1 MASSLNTAQ
10 IIGNLT
16 RDPEVRQTPNGQ
28 SVATIGVATNR
39 KWKDKTTGDTKEE
52 VEFHNVVVWGR
63 LAEICQQYL
72 KKGDKVYFK
81 GRLKTRNW
89 EDPDGKK
96 NYRTEIVAEEMIMLG
111 SKGGPSGGSSY
122 SPPAQQQTQQTNPT
136 SAPAT
141 EAQQPEKSSAPASGN
156 ADQAGG
162 EQEEEIKIDDLPF

>member
-1 MASSLNTAQ
+1 MASSLNKVQ

-28 SVATIGVATNR
+28 TVATIGVATNR
-39 KWKDKTTGDTKEE
+39 KWTNKQTNEKQEE

-72 KKGDKVYFK
+72 KKGAKTYFE

-96 NYRTEIVAEEMIMLG
+96 NYRTEIVAENMIMLDSRG
-111 SKGGPSGGSSY
+111 AGMPAPQKAEPVENEDQT
-122 SPPAQQQTQQTNPT
+122 PP
-136 SAPAT
+136 
-141 EAQQPEKSSAPASGN
+141 PENES
-156 ADQAGG
+156 
-162 EQEEEIKIDDLPF
+162 EEVKIDDLPF